1 MQLLKPGRYLIDH
14 NNQNDWSEYLSELAK
29 DKTISE
35 NNTLL
40 KVSLS
45 DYMMGFAAI
54 ILYVNKHKSK
64 DTFHIRYF
72 YIVDMTQTHVG
83 KSVKYYT
90 RKDLFMRELITVE

>member
-45 DYMMGFAAI
+45 DYMMGFDAI

>member
-40 KVSLS
+40 KVSLL
-45 DYMMGFAAI
+45 DRLGLDAI
-54 ILYVNKHKSK
+54 IIHVRKYKSK
-64 DTFHIRYF
+64 DTFYLDYFHIE
-72 YIVDMTQTHVG
+72 DMAQTHVG

-90 RKDLFMRELITVE
+90 RKDLFKRELIIVE

>member
-45 DYMMGFAAI
+45 DYMMGFDAI

-72 YIVDMTQTHVG
+72 YIVDMTQTHIG

-90 RKDLFMRELITVE
+90 RKDLFKRELIIVE